1 MEVFTSFLDVA
12 KNEVFRIR
20 CYSTSVSLFTL
31 LTIYKMFGD
40 KGSSKISSIR
50 SPKSKFDSEM
60 KRDATLRIYLHNS
73 RKKNFSLLLPLQ

>member
-1 MEVFTSFLDVA
+1 
-12 KNEVFRIR
+12 
-20 CYSTSVSLFTL
+20 
-31 LTIYKMFGD
+31 MFGD

-73 RKKNFSLLLPLQ
+73 RKKNFSLLLPLQWNNYKHIRVLESAIHSEVRKENNTCLVETCKSQSR